1 MVNMNNTFNVHI
13 EKPTD
18 VFGTLMNDIR
28 TWLDNNKIEPI
39 ECKTT
44 SIPDGAVAVDIRFA
58 RQGEADLFRQNFRL

>member
-1 MVNMNNTFNVHI
+1 MTDTFSVRV

-28 TWLDNNKIEPI
+28 AWLDNNKIEPI

-44 SIPDGAVAVDIRFA
+44 SLPDAAVAIDIRFA
-58 RQGEADLFRQNFRL
+58 RQGEADLFQQAFRL